1 MYLLSSH
8 ICFNYIRSHGN
19 RSFLFSHI
27 FSPVFFSCVCVHW
40 QLLFMDGLSETCD
53 LLCSPMSGFSSDKL
67 SLAKKFVL
75 ETHPQGKEYNIFNL
89 MHSNQKK
96 NLSVK
101 INMQFFECFFFFPK
115 SLF

>member
-1 MYLLSSH
+1 MQCTYLAHTYASTTSGHMETEVSFSLTYSH
-8 ICFNYIRSHGN
+8 I
-19 RSFLFSHI
+19 HI

-67 SLAKKFVL
+67 SLAKQFVL
-75 ETHPQGKEYNIFNL
+75 ETHPQGKEYHIFKL

-96 NLSVK
+96 VCQSK
-101 INMQFFECFFFFPK
+101 
-115 SLF
+115 